1 MPSKLHPGT
10 CLLHVYSNKNLN
22 KERLKW
28 GLYKKCWLHFE
39 KFMCFNLYIRNSFE
53 RFEVTD
59 LRLKMFALFNS
70 QLCLG
75 WRESRRLSGPP
86 SGTTRSMM
94 LTRRWGTGLIS
105 GKNRNLKMSIRLKA
119 FQWCIIVCIH
129 GIKNINFQIGH
140 NQGKIWP
147 VHQQIQMFKN
157 TYFICLF

>member
-1 MPSKLHPGT
+1 MNRQRTLKKKDFSHTNQPEKESMPSKFHPGT

-28 GLYKKCWLHFE
+28 GLYKKCWLNFE

-105 GKNRNLKMSIRLKA
+105 GKNRNLKMRKKNREYILLK
-119 FQWCIIVCIH
+119 
-129 GIKNINFQIGH
+129 
-140 NQGKIWP
+140 
-147 VHQQIQMFKN
+147 
-157 TYFICLF
+157 TYFPIN